1 MARLNILRLPRAV
14 ASEAPERAAE
24 PEPVAT
30 ARTLCFDCTWSH
42 AVEGHV
48 PGDAY
53 VLCGLNGVLRDLPF
67 AIARCTDYR
76 ERSARKD
83 ARVGF
88 GAGV

>member
-14 ASEAPERAAE
+14 APEVPA
-24 PEPVAT
+24 PEPVVRPAP
-30 ARTLCFDCTWSH
+30 LCFGCTWSH
-42 AVEGHV
+42 AVEGHA
-48 PGDAY
+48 PDEAY

-67 AIARCTDYR
+67 AVARCTDYR
-76 ERSARKD
+76 ERSARKS